1 VLLEVI
7 PLKEENLEEAAALVS
22 SRYKNLCEQEPH
34 LPHRYKEV
42 SNLMPLL
49 QNIMRAAPP
58 GVAAIQ
64 DGQLVGFLTGWL
76 MPDFRG
82 KRSVYSPEWANAAD
96 LEKSRYIY
104 EEMYR
109 RLAADW
115 IAGKYVAHYITMFAN
130 DIEAVRAWHWL
141 GFGMTAVDAVRGL
154 QPIQGGDDRID
165 VRRAGPQDLEQVM
178 ELNDGLRQ
186 HVKGSPDFFIAQ
198 ELSKEYLE
206 QWIQDPDRVIWLA
219 YVNEEPVAFIRI
231 GPARDDVCTI
241 ICDEKTTSIYGAFT
255 KEAMRGKGI
264 GTALLEQAIK
274 SARSTG
280 YERCAV
286 DFEPMNLLG
295 TRFWLR
301 HDFRPVCLS
310 LLRYIDEG
318 VL

>member
-1 VLLEVI
+1 MI
-7 PLKEENLEEAAALVS
+7 PLEEENLEDAAAMVS
-22 SRYKNLCEQEPH
+22 RRYKNLCEQEPH

-42 SNLMPLL
+42 SNLLPLL
-49 QNIMRAAPP
+49 RNIMQADCP

-64 DGQLVGFLTGWL
+64 DGRLVGFLTGWL

-96 LEKSRYIY
+96 LRNTGNIC

-109 RLAADW
+109 YLAADW
-115 IAGKYVAHYITMFAN
+115 VAEKYVAHYISTLAN
-130 DIEAVRAWHWL
+130 DLEAMRAWHWL
-141 GFGMTAVDAVRGL
+141 GFGMTAIDAVRGL
-154 QPIQGGDDRID
+154 RPIQGGNDQVE
-165 VRRAGPQDLEQVM
+165 VRRASPQDLEQFM

-255 KEAMRGKGI
+255 KEAMRGKDI
-264 GTALLEQAIK
+264 GTALLEQAIE
-274 SARSTG
+274 SARSRG

-310 LLRYIDEG
+310 LLRYVDER

>member
-1 VLLEVI
+1 
-7 PLKEENLEEAAALVS
+7 VS

-34 LPHRYKEV
+34 LPHRYEEV
-42 SNLMPLL
+42 SNLLPLL
-49 QNIMRAAPP
+49 RNIMQAVCP

-64 DGQLVGFLTGWL
+64 DGQLVGFLMGWL

-82 KRSVYSPEWANAAD
+82 KRSVFSPEWANAAD
-96 LEKSRYIY
+96 LKKSRYIY
-104 EEMYR
+104 EEMYKY
-109 RLAADW
+109 LAADW
-115 IAGKYVAHYITMFAN
+115 VAEKYVAHYISMFAN
-130 DIEAVRAWHWL
+130 DLEAMRAWHWL

-154 QPIQGGDDRID
+154 QPIQGGDDQID
-165 VRRAGPQDLEQVM
+165 VRRANPQNLEQVM

-186 HVKGSPDFFIAQ
+186 HIKGSPDFFIA
-198 ELSKEYLE
+198 EKFSKEYFE
-206 QWIQDPDRVIWLA
+206 EWIEDPDRVIWLA

-231 GPARDDVCTI
+231 GPANGDVCTI
-241 ICDEKTTSIYGAFT
+241 IYDEKTTSIYGAFT
-255 KEAMRGKGI
+255 KETMQGKDI
-264 GTALLEQAIK
+264 GTALLEQAIE
-274 SARSTG
+274 SAHSED

-310 LLRYIDEG
+310 LLRYVDER